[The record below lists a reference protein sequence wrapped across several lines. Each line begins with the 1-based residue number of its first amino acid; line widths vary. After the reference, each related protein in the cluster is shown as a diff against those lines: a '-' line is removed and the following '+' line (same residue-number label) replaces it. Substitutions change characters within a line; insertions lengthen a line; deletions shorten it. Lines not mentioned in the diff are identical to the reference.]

1 MTSNAAGLN
10 RPSEAHF
17 LHSNAD
23 VKTLEESGGMP
34 IAHGEGIYV
43 FDLDGN
49 RYFEAISGTWH
60 LAFGFS
66 EQRLTDAVNAQM
78 ASLPAY
84 HAFFGRVGEPVL
96 HLADRLSKIAPMPTG
111 KVFFSHSGFRGK
123 RNGHQN
129 AVADQLGQ
137 GSAREAQGHSRQCA
151 YHGSTMLAAS
161 LSGRDYIQAFGLPI
175 DEILFADIPH
185 HWRYAEH
192 GQSEEDYATRLAG
205 RLNDLITR
213 EGAETV
219 AAFIADPSMASGG
232 VVPPPRW
239 LSRSPLIMA
248 CCCAQSSI
256 PSCSHHHSLPLTAN
270 STTCSQSSKP

>member
-10 RPSEAHF
+10 RSSEAHF

-49 RYFEAISGTWH
+49 RYFEAISGAWH

-66 EQRLTDAVNAQM
+66 EQRLIDAVNAQM
-78 ASLPAY
+78 ARLPAY

-111 KVFFSHSGFRGK
+111 KVFFSHSGSEANETAIKMLWLINWAEGQPAK
-123 RNGHQN
+123 RK
-129 AVADQLGQ
+129 VI
-137 GSAREAQGHSRQCA
+137 SRQCA

-192 GQSEEDYATRLAG
+192 GESEEVSAHTDPVRAL
-205 RLNDLITR
+205 
-213 EGAETV
+213 V
-219 AAFIADPSMASGG
+219 APECGG
-232 VVPPPRW
+232 
-239 LSRSPLIMA
+239 
-248 CCCAQSSI
+248 
-256 PSCSHHHSLPLTAN
+256 
-270 STTCSQSSKP
+270 